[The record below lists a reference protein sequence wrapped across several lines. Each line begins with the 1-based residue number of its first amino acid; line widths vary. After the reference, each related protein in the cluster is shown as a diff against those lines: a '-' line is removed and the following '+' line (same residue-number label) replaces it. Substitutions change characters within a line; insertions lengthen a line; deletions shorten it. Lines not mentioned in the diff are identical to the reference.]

1 MTRQAT
7 DFDHLDPAV
16 AADVHTALR
25 ELRTRCPV
33 ARSTRHGGF
42 HVVTRHADITAV
54 GRDHTRFSAR
64 AESIGAA
71 TLLPGVEA
79 AVAPLFEQDPPEH
92 TGVRRRLAP
101 YFSRAAV
108 ARWAP
113 AIRATARATLAD
125 LAPRGRG
132 DLVAEV
138 ARRIPPLVVADVLGV
153 AAHRRH
159 RLADLLIGAVTE
171 GRAEPYLDFLTEE
184 VRLRRADPGDDPLS
198 AVVTDP
204 GVTEPDAVKYLL
216 LMVAAGALTT
226 IDATSSLL
234 WLLGRDPGLAAHPRA
249 ALVDEVVRLEA
260 PVATTARTVRCP
272 TTLNGVDLAAGDRL
286 LIAWG
291 SGSRDEAV
299 HADPDA
305 LRPDRDQGAG
315 LAWGAGA
322 HRCLGQHLARLELG
336 IIVDEVLAALG
347 RYRFPDGFAPQWTY
361 GVLRG
366 ITALPATWAYSDPA
380 SMSPSTSR

>member
-1 MTRQAT
+1 MTRSAA

-16 AADVHTALR
+16 AARAHDVLRALR
-25 ELRTRCPV
+25 AECPV
-33 ARSTRHGGF
+33 ARSTRYGGF
-42 HVVTRHADITAV
+42 HVVTRHEDIATV
-54 GRDHTRFSAR
+54 GRDHARFSAR

-71 TLLPGVEA
+71 TLLPGLET

-92 TGVRRRLAP
+92 TEVRRRLAP

-108 ARWAP
+108 ARLAP
-113 AIRATARATLAD
+113 AIRATARSELAG
-125 LAPRGRG
+125 LALRGGG
-132 DLVAEV
+132 DLVVEV
-138 ARRIPPLVVADVLGV
+138 ARRIPPMVIAGVLGV
-153 AAHRRH
+153 APPRRALL
-159 RLADLLIGAVTE
+159 RDLLIGAVTE
-171 GRAEPYLDFLTEE
+171 GRVVEYLDFLTEE
-184 VRLRRADPGDDPLS
+184 VRLRRAAPGDDPLS
-198 AVVTDP
+198 AVVADRS
-204 GVTEPDAVKYLL
+204 VAEPDAVKYLL

-234 WLLGRDPGLAAHPRA
+234 WLLSRDPSLADHPRE

-272 TTLNGVDLAAGDRL
+272 TTLNGVELAEGDRL
-286 LIAWG
+286 LVAWG
-291 SGSRDEAV
+291 SGSRDTEV
-299 HADPDA
+299 YPDA
-305 LRPDRDQGAG
+305 DAVRPDRAQGAG

-336 IIVDEVLAALG
+336 VILDEVLAAIPG
-347 RYRFPDGFAPQWTY
+347 YRIPDGFEPEWTY

-366 ITALPATWAYSDPA
+366 IRALPATWSYSDPA